1 MPLVVADRVK
11 ETTSTAGTGTIT
23 LAGAATGFQSFSVIG
38 NANQTY
44 YTIAGQG
51 TSEWEV
57 GIGTYTASGTTLS
70 RDSVLSSSASG
81 AKVSFSA
88 GTKDVFV
95 VYPSG
100 RAVYGDTV
108 GNVTITTNFQAARL
122 TAADSTANAT
132 LLYGDAYSVSG
143 SAAIPMVDMSGI
155 WNTTG
160 EPTLVKYNVTNTASG
175 TNSLLLDLQVGG
187 SSRFRVDKD
196 GDVFA
201 ASSIFGAAV
210 SVSSALIGTTGTL
223 TNLTATNETVTSL
236 TATNETVTSLTV
248 TNETVS
254 TIIGAASSYC
264 DMDTIQGDILIAS
277 ATPNNLPVFYSD
289 SASISGSNAS
299 ALFDVS
305 ATWNTTGSPTG
316 FKLNVA
322 DSASDTLSSFI
333 DLQRNSVSQFKID
346 KYGAATATG
355 LVVSANTT
363 SNAVRITQTGT
374 GNAFVIEDSA
384 NPDSTPIVV
393 DKDGFALFNIPTA
406 ITGAQVQWRAY
417 MDGFNFSNDA
427 VGPAYRLFKGRG
439 TSDNF
444 NTPVQVNDV
453 MGYIDFFGSDGTYPL
468 IGVRVQSVVYN
479 TPGSLDMPGQFEIHT
494 SPDGG
499 YTPAIRV
506 AVNASGLLASGVRV
520 VNTLNSGNIPSTE
533 DAVVL
538 AGRAGGSSSYAVTLT
553 PTTLTGNRT
562 LTLPDPGSNET
573 LGYLN
578 VPQNEQTG
586 SYTLVLSDAGK
597 HIYRASGTA
606 ATWTIPAAS
615 SVSYPIGTVLTF
627 INLSATSVSIA
638 ITTDTMYLSSAGT
651 TGTRTLAQYGYAT
664 AIKVSGVSSSGVWV
678 ISGSGLT

>member
-11 ETTSTAGTGTIT
+11 ETTTTAGTGTIT

-122 TAADSTANAT
+122 TASDSTANVT
-132 LLYGDAYSVSG
+132 LLFGDAYSVSG
-143 SAAIPMVDMSGI
+143 ASAANMVDMSGV

-160 EPTLVKYNVTNTASG
+160 APTLVKYNVTNTASG
-175 TNSLLLDLQVGG
+175 ANSLLLDLQTSGT
-187 SSRFRVDKD
+187 SRFKVDKS
-196 GDVFA
+196 GNETITGALVIA
-201 ASSIFGAAV
+201 GTLTGATTVSSSAV
-210 SVSSALIGTTGTL
+210 SVSGALIGTTGTI
-223 TNLTATNETVTSL
+223 TN
-236 TATNETVTSLTV
+236 LTV

-333 DLQRNSVSQFKID
+333 DLQRNSVSQFKIN
-346 KYGAATATG
+346 KYGGANTRAILQTATITAAAPSATTNYDVITQVVQYYTTDATANFTLNFRGDSSITLANYMTVGQAVEVVLLVTNGATPYYPNAFQIDGNAVTPKWLTGVAPIAGNANSVDVYVFTIVETAAATFTVFATQ
-355 LVVSANTT
+355 N
-363 SNAVRITQTGT
+363 
-374 GNAFVIEDSA
+374 
-384 NPDSTPIVV
+384 
-393 DKDGFALFNIPTA
+393 KFA
-406 ITGAQVQWRAY
+406 
-417 MDGFNFSNDA
+417 
-427 VGPAYRLFKGRG
+427 
-439 TSDNF
+439 
-444 NTPVQVNDV
+444 
-453 MGYIDFFGSDGTYPL
+453 
-468 IGVRVQSVVYN
+468 
-479 TPGSLDMPGQFEIHT
+479 
-494 SPDGG
+494 
-499 YTPAIRV
+499 
-506 AVNASGLLASGVRV
+506 
-520 VNTLNSGNIPSTE
+520 
-533 DAVVL
+533 
-538 AGRAGGSSSYAVTLT
+538 
-553 PTTLTGNRT
+553 
-562 LTLPDPGSNET
+562 
-573 LGYLN
+573 
-578 VPQNEQTG
+578 
-586 SYTLVLSDAGK
+586 
-597 HIYRASGTA
+597 
-606 ATWTIPAAS
+606 
-615 SVSYPIGTVLTF
+615 
-627 INLSATSVSIA
+627 
-638 ITTDTMYLSSAGT
+638 
-651 TGTRTLAQYGYAT
+651 
-664 AIKVSGVSSSGVWV
+664 
-678 ISGSGLT
+678 

>member
-11 ETTSTAGTGTIT
+11 ETTSTAGTGTLT

-122 TAADSTANAT
+122 TAADSTANIT

-143 SAAIPMVDMSGI
+143 ANAVPLVDMSGV

-175 TNSLLLDLQVGG
+175 TNSLLLDLQTSGT
-187 SSRFRVDKD
+187 SRFKVDKS
-196 GDVFA
+196 GNET
-201 ASSIFGAAV
+201 ITGALVIAGTLTGATTVSGSAV
-210 SVSSALIGTTGTL
+210 SVSGALIGTTGTL
-223 TNLTATNETVTSL
+223 TNLTA
-236 TATNETVTSLTV
+236 TSLTV

-254 TIIGAASSYC
+254 TIIGAVSSYC
-264 DMDTIQGDILIAS
+264 GMDTIDGGVIIAS

-333 DLQRNSVSQFKID
+333 DLQRNSVSQFKIN
-346 KYGAATATG
+346 KYGGANTRAILQTATITAAAPSATTNYDVITQVVQYYTTNATANFTLNFRGNSSITLANYMATGQSVEVVLLVTNGATPYYPNAFQIDGSAVTPKWLTGVAPVAGNANSVDVYVFTIVETAAATFTVFATQ
-355 LVVSANTT
+355 N
-363 SNAVRITQTGT
+363 
-374 GNAFVIEDSA
+374 
-384 NPDSTPIVV
+384 
-393 DKDGFALFNIPTA
+393 KFA
-406 ITGAQVQWRAY
+406 
-417 MDGFNFSNDA
+417 
-427 VGPAYRLFKGRG
+427 
-439 TSDNF
+439 
-444 NTPVQVNDV
+444 
-453 MGYIDFFGSDGTYPL
+453 
-468 IGVRVQSVVYN
+468 
-479 TPGSLDMPGQFEIHT
+479 
-494 SPDGG
+494 
-499 YTPAIRV
+499 
-506 AVNASGLLASGVRV
+506 
-520 VNTLNSGNIPSTE
+520 
-533 DAVVL
+533 
-538 AGRAGGSSSYAVTLT
+538 
-553 PTTLTGNRT
+553 
-562 LTLPDPGSNET
+562 
-573 LGYLN
+573 
-578 VPQNEQTG
+578 
-586 SYTLVLSDAGK
+586 
-597 HIYRASGTA
+597 
-606 ATWTIPAAS
+606 
-615 SVSYPIGTVLTF
+615 
-627 INLSATSVSIA
+627 
-638 ITTDTMYLSSAGT
+638 
-651 TGTRTLAQYGYAT
+651 
-664 AIKVSGVSSSGVWV
+664 
-678 ISGSGLT
+678 

>member
-11 ETTSTAGTGTIT
+11 ETTSTAGTGTLT

-143 SAAIPMVDMSGI
+143 ANAVPMVDMSGV

-160 EPTLVKYNVTNTASG
+160 DPTLVKYNVTNTASG
-175 TNSLLLDLQVGG
+175 TNSLLLDLQTSGT
-187 SSRFRVDKD
+187 SRFKVDKS
-196 GDVFA
+196 GNET
-201 ASSIFGAAV
+201 ITGALVIAGTLTGATTVSGSAV
-210 SVSSALIGTTGTL
+210 SVSGALIGTTGTL
-223 TNLTATNETVTSL
+223 TNL

-254 TIIGAASSYC
+254 TIIGAVSSYC
-264 DMDTIQGDILIAS
+264 DMDTIDGGVIIAS

-289 SASISGSNAS
+289 SASISGSDAS

-333 DLQRNSVSQFKID
+333 DLQRNSVSQFKIN
-346 KYGAATATG
+346 KYGGANTRAILQTATITAAAPSATTNYDVITQVVQYYTTNATANFTLNFRGNSSITLANYMATGQSVEVVLLVTNGATPYYPNAFQIDGSAVTPKWLTGVAPVAGNANSVDVYVFTIVETAAATFTVFATQ
-355 LVVSANTT
+355 N
-363 SNAVRITQTGT
+363 
-374 GNAFVIEDSA
+374 
-384 NPDSTPIVV
+384 
-393 DKDGFALFNIPTA
+393 KFA
-406 ITGAQVQWRAY
+406 
-417 MDGFNFSNDA
+417 
-427 VGPAYRLFKGRG
+427 
-439 TSDNF
+439 
-444 NTPVQVNDV
+444 
-453 MGYIDFFGSDGTYPL
+453 
-468 IGVRVQSVVYN
+468 
-479 TPGSLDMPGQFEIHT
+479 
-494 SPDGG
+494 
-499 YTPAIRV
+499 
-506 AVNASGLLASGVRV
+506 
-520 VNTLNSGNIPSTE
+520 
-533 DAVVL
+533 
-538 AGRAGGSSSYAVTLT
+538 
-553 PTTLTGNRT
+553 
-562 LTLPDPGSNET
+562 
-573 LGYLN
+573 
-578 VPQNEQTG
+578 
-586 SYTLVLSDAGK
+586 
-597 HIYRASGTA
+597 
-606 ATWTIPAAS
+606 
-615 SVSYPIGTVLTF
+615 
-627 INLSATSVSIA
+627 
-638 ITTDTMYLSSAGT
+638 
-651 TGTRTLAQYGYAT
+651 
-664 AIKVSGVSSSGVWV
+664 
-678 ISGSGLT
+678 

>member
-11 ETTSTAGTGTIT
+11 ETTTTAGTGTIT

-70 RDSVLSSSASG
+70 RDSVLSSSDSG
-81 AKVSFSA
+81 NLVDFAA

-95 VYPSG
+95 VYPSE

-132 LLYGDAYSVSG
+132 LIYGDAYSVSG
-143 SAAIPMVDMSGI
+143 AAAIPMVDMSGI

-254 TIIGAASSYC
+254 TITGASNSFC

-333 DLQRNSVSQFKID
+333 DLQRNSVSQFKIN
-346 KYGAATATG
+346 KYGGANTRAILETATITAAAPSATTNFDALTQAVEYYTTDASANFTFNIRASSTISLNSYMATGQSLTIALLVTNGATAYYPTAFQVDG
-355 LVVSANTT
+355 
-363 SNAVRITQTGT
+363 NAV
-374 GNAFVIEDSA
+374 
-384 NPDSTPIVV
+384 TP
-393 DKDGFALFNIPTA
+393 KWQG
-406 ITGAQVQWRAY
+406 
-417 MDGFNFSNDA
+417 
-427 VGPAYRLFKGRG
+427 
-439 TSDNF
+439 
-444 NTPVQVNDV
+444 
-453 MGYIDFFGSDGTYPL
+453 
-468 IGVRVQSVVYN
+468 
-479 TPGSLDMPGQFEIHT
+479 
-494 SPDGG
+494 
-499 YTPAIRV
+499 
-506 AVNASGLLASGVRV
+506 
-520 VNTLNSGNIPSTE
+520 
-533 DAVVL
+533 
-538 AGRAGGSSSYAVTLT
+538 
-553 PTTLTGNRT
+553 
-562 LTLPDPGSNET
+562 
-573 LGYLN
+573 
-578 VPQNEQTG
+578 
-586 SYTLVLSDAGK
+586 
-597 HIYRASGTA
+597 GTA
-606 ATWTIPAAS
+606 PSAGNAS
-615 SVSYPIGTVLTF
+615 SVDIYAFTVVKTA
-627 INLSATSVSIA
+627 SATFTVFASQTKFA
-638 ITTDTMYLSSAGT
+638 
-651 TGTRTLAQYGYAT
+651 
-664 AIKVSGVSSSGVWV
+664 
-678 ISGSGLT
+678 